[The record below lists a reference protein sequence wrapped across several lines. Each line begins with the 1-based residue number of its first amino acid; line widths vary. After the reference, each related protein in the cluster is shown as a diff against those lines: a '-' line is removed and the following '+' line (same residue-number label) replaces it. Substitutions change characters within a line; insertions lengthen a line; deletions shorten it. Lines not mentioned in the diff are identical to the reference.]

1 MIPSVRVSTVGAV
14 CAILTVACFVLGA
27 VLIGASGVESL
38 IPETGKPGLEWV
50 ADVDAASGL
59 FFAGAWLIIL
69 MGFLSI
75 VAFVGIYDVLRGA
88 GDVLVLAPVLGS
100 VGLTLVT
107 VSHLL
112 PISLA
117 YELVPSYSGADPA
130 GQATL
135 AATFD
140 TFAAT
145 ALVMNSA
152 GNFLGWGVAV
162 PMFAVAI
169 LKTRLLPRWIGW
181 LGILVGVLA
190 GWLGLL
196 VPVADV
202 FEGISTIG
210 FLGFFVFMVSIGV
223 AILRRK
229 DDRTQ
234 SDDIRQTG
242 HPGAVAVSASPCAR
256 SSAM

>member
-1 MIPSVRVSTVGAV
+1 M
-14 CAILTVACFVLGA
+14 
-27 VLIGASGVESL
+27 VESL
-38 IPETGKPGLEWV
+38 IPETGELGLEWV
-50 ADVDAASGL
+50 ADVDAAGGL
-59 FFAGAWLIIL
+59 FFVGAWLIIL

-117 YELVPSYSGADPA
+117 YELAPSYSGAEPA

-140 TFAAT
+140 TLAAT
-145 ALVMNSA
+145 ALVTNSA

-196 VPVADV
+196 VPVAKV

-210 FLGFFVFMVSIGV
+210 FLGFFVFMASIGV

-229 DDRTQ
+229 DDRKQ

-242 HPGAVAVSASPCAR
+242 LPGAVG
-256 SSAM
+256 

>member
-1 MIPSVRVSTVGAV
+1 MSHSPQVSRVGAV
-14 CAILTVACFVLGA
+14 CAILMVVCFVLGA
-27 VLIGASGVESL
+27 VLMGISGVESL
-38 IPETGKPGLEWV
+38 IPETGRLGRNWIS
-50 ADVDAASGL
+50 DVDAASGL
-59 FFAGAWLIIL
+59 FFVGAWLIVL
-69 MGFLSI
+69 MGFLGI

-88 GDVLVLAPVLGS
+88 GDVVVLAPVLGS

-117 YELVPSYSGADPA
+117 YEFVPSYSAAEPA
-130 GQATL
+130 AQSTL

-162 PMFAVAI
+162 PMLAVAI
-169 LKTRLLPRWIGW
+169 LKTRRLPRWIGW
-181 LGILVGVLA
+181 LGIVVGVLA
-190 GWLGLL
+190 GWLGPLTS
-196 VPVADV
+196 VSEV

-229 DDRTQ
+229 EDRQQ
-234 SDDIRQTG
+234 SDDVRQTG
-242 HPGAVAVSASPCAR
+242 DPGAVA
-256 SSAM
+256 

>member
-1 MIPSVRVSTVGAV
+1 M
-14 CAILTVACFVLGA
+14 
-27 VLIGASGVESL
+27 
-38 IPETGKPGLEWV
+38 
-50 ADVDAASGL
+50 
-59 FFAGAWLIIL
+59 
-69 MGFLSI
+69 
-75 VAFVGIYDVLRGA
+75 
-88 GDVLVLAPVLGS
+88 
-100 VGLTLVT
+100 T
-107 VSHLL
+107 VSHLV

-117 YELVPSYSGADPA
+117 YELVPSYAAAEPA
-130 GQATL
+130 AQATL

-145 ALVMNSA
+145 ALVTNSA

-196 VPVADV
+196 DPVSEV

-229 DDRTQ
+229 DTGQ
-234 SDDIRQTG
+234 SDDIRQ
-242 HPGAVAVSASPCAR
+242 
-256 SSAM
+256 